1 MDELPEGA
9 KIDFTAAMN
18 SGQFAANRFRGQT
31 VVLVLVF
38 VLAFYGLIL
47 VLAKIFSFIRLIFS
61 LFILPGTPVS
71 RPSFQ
76 TPPTTP
82 HSKNPLDPHQTLP
95 LPPGTT
101 GRRH

>member
-1 MDELPEGA
+1 MDGLPEGA
-9 KIDFTAAMN
+9 KIDFTSAMN

-47 VLAKIFSFIRLIFS
+47 VLARIFSFIRLIFS

-71 RPSFQ
+71 HP
-76 TPPTTP
+76 
-82 HSKNPLDPHQTLP
+82 
-95 LPPGTT
+95 
-101 GRRH
+101 